1 MKAPGEVATAK
12 KVLRAHIQGE
22 RDAIPPQVRHELS
35 ARVGTL
41 LSDTPEFRAARTI
54 FFFISFRSEVSTEPM
69 IRQALSEGKRICLPY
84 TYPETRGMI
93 ASQITDFDDDLEP
106 GNYGI
111 LEPRADKVRDVPPRE
126 LDLII
131 TPGVAFDETGGRL
144 GYGGGYYDRFFAARR
159 EDCPLVALAFE
170 MQLVKEVPRDG
181 HDLPVDLIVTERRVI
196 DARRRG

>member
-1 MKAPGEVATAK
+1 MNVPAAVATAK
-12 KVLRAHIQGE
+12 KELRARIQGE
-22 RDAIPPQVRHELS
+22 RDAIPLQLRRELS
-35 ARVGTL
+35 ARVGAL
-41 LSDTPEFRAARTI
+41 LFSAPEFSAARTI

-69 IRQALSEGKRICLPY
+69 IRQALSEGKRVCLPY

-111 LEPRADKVRDVPPRE
+111 LEPRADKVRDVPPKE

-144 GYGGGYYDRFFAARR
+144 GYGGGYYDRFFTARR
-159 EDCPLVALAFE
+159 EGCPLVALAFE
-170 MQLVKEVPRDG
+170 MQLVKKVPRDG

-196 DARRRG
+196 DSR